1 MKNKHLN
8 ELSSKIFDLEE
19 LGLFKEAEDLHNIF
33 IKEAAKKSKKKKNVP
48 NDPALYA
55 RCKSEAKRKFEVW
68 PSAYGS
74 AYLVKL
80 YKQRGG
86 TFRKS
91 SSDDNVKTAQYEGSN
106 SNELGQNVAPK
117 TSISPAEDLSP
128 NEGVYSPAISNL
140 ETSVKPTVQPTVSQ
154 TEIGQYL
161 EKSYK
166 EVIDKAKQLL
176 MSGKLNEAKT
186 LIDAVVKRSVVL
198 NDAQKEALK
207 NHFERIK
214 FTMQDLGNLGT
225 GLTNRAYQE
234 ANNLIYSLKRKFNLE
249 DKDLVTNTPSYY
261 LVLNEIKK
269 YQSPIEK
276 PPFTDRVKN
285 NAFSILRQIS
295 MDNTKK

>member
-106 SNELGQNVAPK
+106 TNASGQNVAPV
-117 TSISPAEDLSP
+117 IGPAQDSRP
-128 NEGVYSPAISNL
+128 DQSVYSPAIPSP
-140 ETSVKPTVQPTVSQ
+140 ETSVETGTDNVLWS
-154 TEIGQYL
+154 GYL

-166 EVIDKAKQLL
+166 EVIERAKELL
-176 MSGKLNEAKT
+176 MAGDKENAKS
-186 LIDAVVKRSVVL
+186 LIDAVIKGSKEL
-198 NDAQKEALK
+198 NPAQKEALK

-261 LVLNEIKK
+261 LVLNEIKN